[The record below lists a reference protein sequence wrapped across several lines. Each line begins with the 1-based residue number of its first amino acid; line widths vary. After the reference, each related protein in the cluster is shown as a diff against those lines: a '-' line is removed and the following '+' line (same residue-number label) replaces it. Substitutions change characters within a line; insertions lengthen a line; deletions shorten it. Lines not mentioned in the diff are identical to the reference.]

1 MRHASGLALAVL
13 VLAPPAAL
21 RGDEWSHQY
30 PIRGRADLHVKTDDG
45 SVTVEA
51 ADTAEVA
58 ARVTTKGWAISP
70 EEVTITE
77 TQSGDRVDIEVRLPR
92 HRHWWPSAG
101 HREVAVTL
109 RVPRELDLD
118 VRTGDGSVTLPA
130 VSGNLQIFT
139 GDGSITAEGARGVL
153 RLRTGDGSIR
163 ATGIDGRLEADTGD
177 GRMDVRGR
185 FEALDL
191 HTGDGGIVAEVE
203 EGSRVSAAWQLRSG
217 DGGITLRLPVSLG
230 AEIDAHTGDGSIVF
244 DLPVTVAGELSR
256 TNVRGRLGAGGPPI
270 KVTTGDGSIR
280 LQRL

>member
-13 VLAPPAAL
+13 VLASPRPA

-45 SVTVEA
+45 SVTVEV

-58 ARVTTKGWAISP
+58 ARVTTKGWTISP
-70 EEVTITE
+70 DEVTITE
-77 TQSGDRVDIEVRLPR
+77 NQAGDRVDIEVRLPR
-92 HRHWWPSAG
+92 HRHWWPSG

-130 VSGNLQIFT
+130 VSGNLQIST
-139 GDGSITAEGARGVL
+139 GDGSITAEGAHGAL

-191 HTGDGGIVAEVE
+191 HTGDGGIEAEVE
-203 EGSRVSAAWQLRSG
+203 EGSRVSGAWSLRSG
-217 DGGITLRLPVSLG
+217 DGGITLRLPESLG
-230 AEIDAHTGDGSIVF
+230 AEIDAHTGDGSIVL

-256 TNVRGRLGAGGPPI
+256 TNVKGRLGAGGPPI

-280 LQRL
+280 LRRL